1 MKKLINSVDSV
12 VTGALTGA
20 AAAHPFATSPEM
32 RGFSVTGCA
41 LAPQPARLRNAPVDT
56 AAQRWGR

>member
-1 MKKLINSVDSV
+1 MKKLINPVDSV

-20 AAAHPFATSPEM
+20 AAAHPLATSPQT
-32 RGFSVTGCA
+32 RGFSVTWCA
-41 LAPQPARLRNAPVDT
+41 LAPQPARPRYAPVDT